1 MLRIDGSKGEGGGQI
16 LRTALALSA
25 VTGTPFQI
33 DKIRAGRARPGL
45 MRQHTTAVRAAA
57 EICGARTDG
66 AEPGSTALRFEPG
79 AARGGEYHFAVGT
92 AGSATLVLQT
102 VLPALLLAGTGS
114 SLLLE
119 GGTHNPSA
127 PPFDFL
133 VRSFLPQ
140 LARMGARVTA
150 TLEKPGFYP
159 AGGGRFRVAIEPWT
173 EREPLTLLERG
184 ASRVQ
189 TAEAIVAGLPSR
201 IAERELDVLRQ
212 ALGWERRTMRAT
224 KLADAHG
231 PGNVVIVTLESDEV
245 TEVATGFG
253 ERAVPAEEVAEGVAK
268 EAARY
273 LEAGV
278 PVGEHLADQ
287 LLLPMALAGG
297 GTFRT
302 LEPSSHTRTQ
312 AEILPLFLPVEVR
325 MEAEGA
331 DRWRVEVLRK
341 AP

>member
-45 MRQHTTAVRAAA
+45 MRQHATAVRAAA
-57 EICGARTDG
+57 EICGARAEG

-79 AARGGEYHFAVGT
+79 SARGGEYRFAVGT

-102 VLPALLLAGTGS
+102 ILPALLLASNGS

-150 TLEKPGFYP
+150 TLERPGFYP
-159 AGGGRFRVAIEPWT
+159 AGGGRFRVAVEPWT
-173 EREPLTLLERG
+173 QRVPFTLLERG
-184 ASRVQ
+184 VARMQ

-201 IAERELDVLRQ
+201 IAERELAVVGQ
-212 ALGWERRTMRAT
+212 VLGWARRTMRAT
-224 KLADAHG
+224 TLEDAYG
-231 PGNVVIVTLESDEV
+231 PGNVVIVTLESAEV
-245 TEVATGFG
+245 TEVVTGFG
-253 ERAVPAEEVAEGVAK
+253 ERAVPAEQVGENAAK

-273 LEAGV
+273 LAVDV

-297 GTFRT
+297 GAFRT

-325 MEAEGA
+325 MEAEGG
-331 DRWRVEVLRK
+331 DRWRVEVVRK
-341 AP
+341 AS